1 MHNTVVTPM
10 MNFKFRNNEGEFIG
24 KKNTTLLD
32 YWMFTRKQYITL
44 KVKKNTKYYYLK
56 SFPQFEKKCYLTSQ
70 K

>member
-32 YWMFTRKQYITL
+32 YWMFTRK
-44 KVKKNTKYYYLK
+44 
-56 SFPQFEKKCYLTSQ
+56 
-70 K
+70 